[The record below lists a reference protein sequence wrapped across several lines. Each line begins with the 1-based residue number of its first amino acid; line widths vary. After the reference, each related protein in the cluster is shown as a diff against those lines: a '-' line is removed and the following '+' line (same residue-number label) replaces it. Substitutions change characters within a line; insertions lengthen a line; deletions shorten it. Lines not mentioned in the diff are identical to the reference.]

1 MSLLRSTTAR
11 LVITAAI
18 LAYLLRSIDLGAA
31 VHAMLR
37 VNPWWFAFTL
47 VLVAADRVLMAVR
60 WLLLLRA
67 ADVDI
72 PAASALRIF
81 LRSSFVGSFL
91 PAGVGADA
99 ARAYEIASRTSRGSQ
114 AVASV
119 GIDRILGLVAIAIL
133 GIAGLAGWAQHVDP
147 ALRLRLMAVAAFG
160 GLAVLAIFWVDR
172 IARAFVPLR
181 WHGTRWGW
189 RILRLGDAIGAYRGH
204 PKVLAQVM
212 ALSIAVQLVR
222 VFQGYGLGRGLGIQV
237 GLAYY
242 LVFMPIDRD
251 AGAAAAGVDQR
262 LRAPAGRHR
271 LAAPAD
277 GRAGRRVAGALDA
290 PHRRR
295 HHRQSPRGAALR
307 GSEEAGN
314 IAPTWPRPTP

>member
-1 MSLLRSTTAR
+1 MSLLRSTSAR

-37 VNPWWFAFTL
+37 MHPWWFAFTL
-47 VLVAADRVLMAVR
+47 VLVAADRVLMAIR

-147 ALRLRLMAVAAFG
+147 ALRLRLMAVAALG
-160 GLAVLAIFWVDR
+160 GLAVLAIFWVDKV
-172 IARAFVPLR
+172 ARAVVPSR
-181 WHGTRWGW
+181 WHGSLWGW
-189 RILRLGDAIGAYRGH
+189 RILRLGDAIGAYRAH

-237 GLAYY
+237 GLEYY
-242 LVFMPIDRD
+242 LVFMPIAMLVLLLPVSISGFGLPQAAIVWLLRPMGVPD
-251 AGAAAAGVDQR
+251 AES
-262 LRAPAGRHR
+262 
-271 LAAPAD
+271 LALSTLLIVVGIIGNLP
-277 GRAGRRVAGALDA
+277 GALLYA
-290 PHRRR
+290 VRRK
-295 HHRQSPRGAALR
+295 PV
-307 GSEEAGN
+307 
-314 IAPTWPRPTP
+314 T

>member
-1 MSLLRSTTAR
+1 M
-11 LVITAAI
+11 
-18 LAYLLRSIDLGAA
+18 
-31 VHAMLR
+31 
-37 VNPWWFAFTL
+37 NPWWFAFTL
-47 VLVAADRVLMAVR
+47 VLVAADRVLMAIR

-67 ADVDI
+67 AEVDI

-147 ALRLRLMAVAAFG
+147 ALRLRLMAVAALG
-160 GLAVLAIFWVDR
+160 GLAVLAIFWVDT
-172 IARAFVPLR
+172 IARAVVPLR
-181 WHGTRWGW
+181 WHATRWGW
-189 RILRLGDAIGAYRGH
+189 RILRLGDAVGAYRGH

-242 LVFMPIDRD
+242 LVFMPIAMLVLLLPVSISGFGLPQAAIVWLLRPMGVPD
-251 AGAAAAGVDQR
+251 AES
-262 LRAPAGRHR
+262 
-271 LAAPAD
+271 LALSTLLIVVGIIGNLP
-277 GRAGRRVAGALDA
+277 GALLYA
-290 PHRRR
+290 VRRK
-295 HHRQSPRGAALR
+295 PV
-307 GSEEAGN
+307 
-314 IAPTWPRPTP
+314 T

>member
-1 MSLLRSTTAR
+1 MSIFRSTAAR

-47 VLVAADRVLMAVR
+47 LLVAIDRVVMAIR

-67 ADVDI
+67 AGVDI
-72 PAASALRIF
+72 RAASALRIF
-81 LRSSFVGSFL
+81 LTSSFVGSFL

-99 ARAYEIASRTSRGSQ
+99 ARAYEVASRTSRGSQ

-119 GIDRILGLVAIAIL
+119 GIDRVLGLVAIAIL
-133 GIAGLAGWAQHVDP
+133 GIAGLAGWAQHVEP
-147 ALRLRLMAVAAFG
+147 QLRVRLMAAAALG
-160 GLAVLAIFWVDR
+160 GAATLAIFWVDKV
-172 IARAFVPLR
+172 ARACLPDR

-189 RILRLGDAIGAYRGH
+189 RVLRLGDAIGAYRQH
-204 PKVLAQVM
+204 PKVLLQVT

-237 GLAYY
+237 DLAYY
-242 LVFMPIDRD
+242 LVFMPVAMLVLLLPVSISGFGLPQAAIVWLLRPVGVPD
-251 AGAAAAGVDQR
+251 AES
-262 LRAPAGRHR
+262 
-271 LAAPAD
+271 LALSTLLIVIGIIGNLP
-277 GRAGRRVAGALDA
+277 GALLYA
-290 PHRRR
+290 VRKKPV
-295 HHRQSPRGAALR
+295 
-307 GSEEAGN
+307 
-314 IAPTWPRPTP
+314 T

>member
-1 MSLLRSTTAR
+1 
-11 LVITAAI
+11 
-18 LAYLLRSIDLGAA
+18 
-31 VHAMLR
+31 
-37 VNPWWFAFTL
+37 
-47 VLVAADRVLMAVR
+47 MAVR

-119 GIDRILGLVAIAIL
+119 GIDRVLGLVAIAIL
-133 GIAGLAGWAQHVDP
+133 GIAGLADWAQHVEP
-147 ALRLRLMAVAAFG
+147 ALRLRLMAVAALG
-160 GLAVLAIFWVDR
+160 GLAVLAIFWADKV
-172 IARAFVPLR
+172 ARAVVPSR
-181 WHGTRWGW
+181 WHGSLWGW
-189 RILRLGDAIGAYRGH
+189 RILRLGDAIGAYRAH

-237 GLAYY
+237 GLEYY
-242 LVFMPIDRD
+242 LVFMPIAMLVLLLPVSISGFGLPQAAIVWLLRPMGVPD
-251 AGAAAAGVDQR
+251 AESLALSTLLIVVGIIGNLPGAWLYLTRKKPV
-262 LRAPAGRHR
+262 
-271 LAAPAD
+271 
-277 GRAGRRVAGALDA
+277 
-290 PHRRR
+290 
-295 HHRQSPRGAALR
+295 
-307 GSEEAGN
+307 
-314 IAPTWPRPTP
+314 T

>member
-1 MSLLRSTTAR
+1 MSIFRSTAAR

-47 VLVAADRVLMAVR
+47 LLVAIDRVVMAIR

-67 ADVDI
+67 GGVDI
-72 PAASALRIF
+72 RAASALRIF
-81 LRSSFVGSFL
+81 LTSSFVGSFL

-99 ARAYEIASRTSRGSQ
+99 ARAYEVASRTSRGSQ

-119 GIDRILGLVAIAIL
+119 GIDRVLGLVAIAIL
-133 GIAGLAGWAQHVDP
+133 GIAGLAGWAQHVEP
-147 ALRLRLMAVAAFG
+147 QLRVRLMAAAALG
-160 GLAVLAIFWVDR
+160 GAATLAIFWVDKL
-172 IARAFVPLR
+172 ARACLPAR

-189 RILRLGDAIGAYRGH
+189 RVLRLGDAIGAYRQH
-204 PKVLAQVM
+204 PKVLLQVT

-237 GLAYY
+237 DLAYY
-242 LVFMPIDRD
+242 LVFMPVAMLVLLLPVSISGFGLPQAAIVWLLRPVGVPD
-251 AGAAAAGVDQR
+251 AES
-262 LRAPAGRHR
+262 
-271 LAAPAD
+271 LALSTLLIVIGIIGNLP
-277 GRAGRRVAGALDA
+277 GALLYA
-290 PHRRR
+290 VRKKPV
-295 HHRQSPRGAALR
+295 
-307 GSEEAGN
+307 
-314 IAPTWPRPTP
+314 T

>member
-1 MSLLRSTTAR
+1 MSLFRSTAAR
-11 LVITAAI
+11 LIITAAI

-37 VNPWWFAFTL
+37 MNPWWFAFTL

-119 GIDRILGLVAIAIL
+119 GIDRVLGLVAIALL
-133 GIAGLAGWAQHVDP
+133 GVAGLAGWAQHVEP
-147 ALRLRLMAVAAFG
+147 ALRARLMAVAALG
-160 GLAVLAIFWVDR
+160 GLAVLAVFWVDKV
-172 IARAFVPLR
+172 ARAVVPSR

-237 GLAYY
+237 GLEYY
-242 LVFMPIDRD
+242 LVFMPIAMLVLLLPVSISGFGLPQAAIVWLLRPVGVPD
-251 AGAAAAGVDQR
+251 AES
-262 LRAPAGRHR
+262 
-271 LAAPAD
+271 LALSTLLIVVGIIGNLP
-277 GRAGRRVAGALDA
+277 GALLYA
-290 PHRRR
+290 VRRK
-295 HHRQSPRGAALR
+295 PV
-307 GSEEAGN
+307 
-314 IAPTWPRPTP
+314 T

>member
-1 MSLLRSTTAR
+1 MSLFRSTAAR

-37 VNPWWFAFTL
+37 MNPWWFAFTL
-47 VLVAADRVLMAVR
+47 VLVAADRVLMAIR

-67 ADVDI
+67 AEVDI

-147 ALRLRLMAVAAFG
+147 ALRLRLMAVAALG
-160 GLAVLAIFWVDR
+160 GLAVLAIFWVDT
-172 IARAFVPLR
+172 IARAVVPLR
-181 WHGTRWGW
+181 WHATRWGW
-189 RILRLGDAIGAYRGH
+189 RILRLGDAVGAYRGH

-242 LVFMPIDRD
+242 LVFMPIAMLVLLLPVSISGFGLPQAAIVWLLRPMGVPD
-251 AGAAAAGVDQR
+251 AES
-262 LRAPAGRHR
+262 
-271 LAAPAD
+271 LALSTLLIVVGIIGNLP
-277 GRAGRRVAGALDA
+277 GALLYA
-290 PHRRR
+290 VRRK
-295 HHRQSPRGAALR
+295 PV
-307 GSEEAGN
+307 
-314 IAPTWPRPTP
+314 T

>member
-1 MSLLRSTTAR
+1 MSLLRSTSAR

-18 LAYLLRSIDLGAA
+18 LAYLFRSIDLGAA

-37 VNPWWFAFTL
+37 MNPWWFAFTL

-67 ADVDI
+67 ADVGI

-119 GIDRILGLVAIAIL
+119 GIDRVLGLAAIAIL
-133 GIAGLAGWAQHVDP
+133 GIAGLAGWAQHVEP
-147 ALRLRLMAVAAFG
+147 ALRLRLMAAAALG
-160 GLAVLAIFWVDR
+160 GLGVLAIFWVDK
-172 IARAFVPLR
+172 IAQAVVPSN
-181 WHGTRWGW
+181 WHGTRWGR

-204 PKVLAQVM
+204 RKVLAQVM

-222 VFQGYGLGRGLGIQV
+222 VFQGYGLGRGLGIQI
-237 GLAYY
+237 GLEYY
-242 LVFMPIDRD
+242 LVFMPIAMLVLLLPVSISGFGLPQAAIVWLLRPMGVPD
-251 AGAAAAGVDQR
+251 AES
-262 LRAPAGRHR
+262 
-271 LAAPAD
+271 LALSTLLIVVGIIGNLP
-277 GRAGRRVAGALDA
+277 GALLYA
-290 PHRRR
+290 ARRK
-295 HHRQSPRGAALR
+295 PV
-307 GSEEAGN
+307 
-314 IAPTWPRPTP
+314 T

>member
-1 MSLLRSTTAR
+1 MSIFRSATAR
-11 LVITAAI
+11 LLITTAI

-37 VNPWWFAFTL
+37 MDPWWFAFTL
-47 VLVAADRVLMAVR
+47 LLVAADRVVMAVR

-119 GIDRILGLVAIAIL
+119 GIDRVLGLVAIAVL
-133 GIAGLAGWAQHVDP
+133 GIAGVAGWSQHVEP
-147 ALRLRLMAVAAFG
+147 AFRLRLMAVAALG
-160 GLAVLAIFWVDR
+160 GAAIVAVFWVDKV
-172 IARAFVPLR
+172 ARACLPVR
-181 WHGTRWGW
+181 WHATRWGW

-204 PKVLAQVM
+204 PKVLLQVM
-212 ALSIAVQLVR
+212 ALSLAVQLVR

-237 GLAYY
+237 DVEYY
-242 LVFMPIDRD
+242 LVFMPIAMLVLLLPVSVSGFGLPQAAIVWLLRPVGVPD
-251 AGAAAAGVDQR
+251 AES
-262 LRAPAGRHR
+262 
-271 LAAPAD
+271 LALSTLLIVIGIVGNLP
-277 GRAGRRVAGALDA
+277 GALLYA
-290 PHRRR
+290 VRRK
-295 HHRQSPRGAALR
+295 PV
-307 GSEEAGN
+307 
-314 IAPTWPRPTP
+314 T